1 MYSERDMHE
10 IDRRIRTNLMVLL
23 PVLAALLAAYIWG
36 LAAGVKWL
44 VMAAGPMMFAA
55 ACFGFLGWLWPN
67 LRYRRFLRDMNDGL
81 SREMRGTVVA
91 ISEAAEPQD
100 GAMVLPVRI
109 LLDDAGGEKALPR
122 ASAAAVRLGLEAP
135 NEADERIVYLN
146 ASKRAGF
153 PGPGA
158 KVALQCYGRH
168 IRQATAQE

>member
-1 MYSERDMHE
+1 MYSERDMLE
-10 IDRRIRTNLMVLL
+10 INRKIRKNLMVLL
-23 PVLAALLAAYIWG
+23 PVLAALLAAYVFG

-81 SREMRGTVVA
+81 SREMRGTIVA

-109 LLDDAGGEKALPR
+109 FLDDAQ
-122 ASAAAVRLGLEAP
+122 
-135 NEADERIVYLN
+135 DERIVYLN
-146 ASKRAGF
+146 ASKRADF
-153 PGPGA
+153 PSPGA
-158 KVALQCYGRH
+158 KVALNCFGRH
-168 IRQATAQE
+168 IRQATTLE